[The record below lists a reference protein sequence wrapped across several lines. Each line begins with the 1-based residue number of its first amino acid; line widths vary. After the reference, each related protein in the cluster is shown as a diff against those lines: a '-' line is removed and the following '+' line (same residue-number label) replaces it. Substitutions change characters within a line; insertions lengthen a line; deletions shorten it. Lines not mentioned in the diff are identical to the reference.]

1 MDHCQAA
8 IYFECEINN
17 LRALNYKNAR
27 LIAFLHFLIYKLHLG
42 KGTRTYD
49 EETNQFIRVLDKKVV

>member
-8 IYFECEINN
+8 ICFECEINN
-17 LRALNYKNAR
+17 LRALNYKKAR

-42 KGTRTYD
+42 
-49 EETNQFIRVLDKKVV
+49 